1 LDNFRKFLGKEVP
14 LRVIPPRVDNERLL
28 GGLDLAAT
36 LRCGRPV
43 AQLGILAGA
52 NGGVVLLAMAERVE
66 TSTAAHLARALDT
79 GEIANEHAGLR
90 LCASA
95 RIGLIAFDEGIDSDE
110 GLPAALWDRVAL
122 IVDLSAIA
130 LRDIAVPSAACD
142 IAGARSMLGSVA
154 VGEDVVE
161 AFCTAALSLGISS
174 IRVPLL
180 ALRVARV
187 AAALE
192 ARKAVS
198 VPDATLAS
206 RLVIAPRATVLPK
219 AASDLTN
226 SQDERELG
234 PSDNDGAELAANW
247 PSTAVSGDRGDP
259 DQAIGEIVL
268 AAAEAAVPSGLLDK
282 LAATGSGRAVRP
294 GTGGGRIDALGSV
307 SLRGRP
313 VGTRR
318 GRFGGGARLRL
329 AETLLAAA
337 PWQRLRQGNGGA
349 AETNGLRIQVSPQ
362 DFRLIRFK
370 EPRRSLT
377 IFVVDASGSAAV
389 NRLAEAKGAVEL
401 LLAECYIRRDLA
413 ALLAFRGTSAELIL
427 PPTRSLARAKR
438 CVVALPAGGGTPLA
452 TAVDAARELALVA
465 QRRGEAPT
473 IVILTDGHA
482 NISLDGTA
490 GRARA
495 VRDALDAS
503 ERLRRAAVPALLCD
517 VSRRSQPLARRLAE
531 AMNANYLLLPDA
543 KSATL
548 SRAVRAAAS
557 R

>member
-1 LDNFRKFLGKEVP
+1 LNIFRKFLGKDVP
-14 LRVIPPRVDNERLL
+14 LRVIPPRVDSEHLL

-36 LRCGRPV
+36 LGCGRPV
-43 AQLGILAGA
+43 AQFGILAGA
-52 NGGVVLLAMAERVE
+52 NGGAVLLTMAERVE

-79 GEIANEHAGLR
+79 GEIAYEHTGLR
-90 LCASA
+90 RCDSA
-95 RIGLIAFDEGIDSDE
+95 RVGLIALDEGIGSDQA
-110 GLPAALWDRVAL
+110 LPAVLRDRVAL

-130 LRDIAVPSAACD
+130 LRDIAVPAAARD
-142 IAGARSMLGSVA
+142 IAAGRSMLRSVA
-154 VGEDVVE
+154 AGEDVVE
-161 AFCTAALSLGISS
+161 AFCTAALALGISS

-192 ARKAVS
+192 GRKAVS
-198 VPDATLAS
+198 VPDAALAS
-206 RLVIAPRATVLPK
+206 RLVIAPRAAVLPET
-219 AASDLTN
+219 ASDLTN
-226 SQDERELG
+226 SRDKGQLRS
-234 PSDNDGAELAANW
+234 SDNDGVELAANR
-247 PSTAVSGDRGDP
+247 PAKAVNGDRGDP
-259 DQAIGEIVL
+259 DQVIGEIVL
-268 AAAEAAVPSGLLDK
+268 AAAAAAVPSGLLDK
-282 LAATGSGRAVRP
+282 LAATSSGRAVSP
-294 GTGGGRIDALGSV
+294 GTGGGRIDAFGSL
-307 SLRGRP
+307 SFRGRP

-318 GRFGGGARLRL
+318 GRLGGGARLRL

-377 IFVVDASGSAAV
+377 IFVVDASGSAAL
-389 NRLAEAKGAVEL
+389 NRLAEAKGALEL

-452 TAVDAARELALVA
+452 AAVDAARELALVA

-482 NISLDGTA
+482 NISLDGIA
-490 GRARA
+490 GRERA
-495 VRDALDAS
+495 EKDALDAS

-531 AMNANYLLLPDA
+531 AMNANYVLLPDA